1 MDVRL
6 IELDQPMSILL
17 GTGQQILHLREERL
31 PPLRVGPTEQLLGL
45 LPRQLQAMQ
54 GGADR
59 LAAAGPTEGLAHPAD
74 QASQGP
80 ARRRIGSGQGRRRGG
95 ALGGADNRAEA
106 GLDACAKGGRPPV
119 RR

>member
-1 MDVRL
+1 
-6 IELDQPMSILL
+6 
-17 GTGQQILHLREERL
+17 
-31 PPLRVGPTEQLLGL
+31 
-45 LPRQLQAMQ
+45 MQ

-59 LAAAGPTEGLAHPAD
+59 LAAAAATERLAHPAD

-80 ARRRIGSGQGRRRGG
+80 ARRRIGPGYGRRRG

-106 GLDACAKGGRPPV
+106 GLDIGAKGGRPPV